1 MKKCL
6 LLALVFSCLLV
17 IPQQIKA
24 QSYEDYYNA
33 GYIIGAS
40 IRQAVDN
47 NRARKAEQERLER
60 ERLEADRAYELEQQR
75 LANERYAIQQREA
88 EARRA
93 EEERLRIANEA
104 KKAEEERLRIAQ
116 ETKKAEEERL
126 RLLGSGST
134 ALENNSIIENRED
147 NKNVH
152 VLTKDNGVRFLTDES
167 VPVYLGISEDIDT
180 KIDLSDLDP
189 NLFVELVKNSYIKD
203 RDAIVNRI
211 NKAND
216 QTQKEQAIKEMIYI
230 YPDLYKLFKVIYPN
244 NVEEIKRSTLY
255 YNNPYCEKE
264 LRLICNKVSIRV
276 KYVGDEN
283 EQRISDACSIII
295 PPQTDGDLEWSD
307 VFFNISDTK
316 QIESIKVQFLDTQ
329 IK

>member
-1 MKKCL
+1 MKKSFFIF
-6 LLALVFSCLLV
+6 LLAV
-17 IPQQIKA
+17 IFAAPMKSVA
-24 QSYEDYYNA
+24 QSDDPYYNA
-33 GYIIGAS
+33 GYLIGSALRQG
-40 IRQAVDN
+40 IENRRARQA
-47 NRARKAEQERLER
+47 EEEER
-60 ERLEADRAYELEQQR
+60 ERQRLEADRAYELEQQR
-75 LANERYAIQQREA
+75 IANERYAIQQREA
-88 EARRA
+88 ETRRA

-116 ETKKAEEERL
+116 EAKKAEEERL
-126 RLLGSGST
+126 RLLNSGST

-167 VPVYLGISEDIDT
+167 VPVYLGIGEVIDT
-180 KIDLSDLDP
+180 KIDLADLDP
-189 NLFVELVKNSYIKD
+189 DLFVELVKNSYIKD
-203 RDAIVNRI
+203 RDAIVNYI
-211 NKAND
+211 NKTND
-216 QTQKEQAIKEMIYI
+216 QAQKEQTIKEMIYI

-244 NVEEIKRSTLY
+244 NVEEIKRTTMF
-255 YNNPYCEKE
+255 YNNSYCEKK

-295 PPQTDGDLEWSD
+295 PPQTYGDLEWSD

>member
-75 LANERYAIQQREA
+75 IANERYAIQQREA
-88 EARRA
+88 EARR
-93 EEERLRIANEA
+93 
-104 KKAEEERLRIAQ
+104 
-116 ETKKAEEERL
+116 AEEERL

-189 NLFVELVKNSYIKD
+189 NLFVEFVKNSYIKD
-203 RDAIVNRI
+203 RDAIVNHI
-211 NKAND
+211 NKASD
-216 QTQKEQAIKEMIYI
+216 QTQKEQAITEMIYI
-230 YPDLYKLFKVIYPN
+230 YPDLYKLFKVIYPD